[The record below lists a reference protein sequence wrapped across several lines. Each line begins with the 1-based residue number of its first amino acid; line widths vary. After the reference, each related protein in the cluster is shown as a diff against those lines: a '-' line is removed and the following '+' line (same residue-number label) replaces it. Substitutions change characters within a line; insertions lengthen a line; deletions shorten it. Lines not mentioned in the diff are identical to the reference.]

1 MTLRREEVR
10 PMAAQHTIT
19 DEIGEIGVWL
29 MGEFGGRVPS
39 AVISRVLNASKR
51 DLEGRIDPE
60 ELGEMFYALCRFRLQ
75 RIVDADDRIT
85 VRIPDARLS

>member
-1 MTLRREEVR
+1 MT
-10 PMAAQHTIT
+10 AQRTIT

-29 MGEFGGRVPS
+29 TGEFGGRVPA

-60 ELGEMFYALCRFRLQ
+60 ELGEMFHALCRFRLQ
-75 RIVDADDRIT
+75 RFLATDDRIT
-85 VRIPDARLS
+85 VRIPGAHLS

>member
-1 MTLRREEVR
+1 MT
-10 PMAAQHTIT
+10 AQRTIT

-29 MGEFGGRVPS
+29 MGEFGGRVPA

-75 RIVDADDRIT
+75 RIVAADERIT
-85 VRIPDARLS
+85 VKIPAVRPS